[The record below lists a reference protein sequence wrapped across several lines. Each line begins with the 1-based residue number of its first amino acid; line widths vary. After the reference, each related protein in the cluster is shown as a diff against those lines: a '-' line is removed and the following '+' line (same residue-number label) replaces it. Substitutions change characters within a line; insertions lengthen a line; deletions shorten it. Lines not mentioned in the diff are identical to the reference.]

1 MNNHSHRHELIST
14 EDVKYAL
21 QHKPKILQINI
32 RNHSSSKLLK
42 TNYFDLESTS
52 KNLLEQQKFGDHLL
66 PNIENQDQKSYQT
79 NRFKLPNQK

>member
-1 MNNHSHRHELIST
+1 MNHHSHRHDLIST
-14 EDVKYAL
+14 EEVKYAL
-21 QHKPKILQINI
+21 QPKPKILQINI

-52 KNLLEQQKFGDHLL
+52 KNLQEHQKFIDHLL
-66 PNIENQDQKSYQT
+66 PNIENQDHKSYQT